1 MASHATIFVKGTCT
15 EDVTV
20 GKDDL
25 TLAAHEDGGTVA
37 GLIGV
42 VGAQRVTIDGLKVTG
57 SGGVVIARDNASLII
72 KNAVIES
79 AGNTAVVATR
89 SASVVMEN
97 IQDKNEFRRRQCGRE
112 GGLFLQ
118 SDQSRS

>member
-97 IQDKNEFRRRQCGRE
+97 TTVEAT
-112 GGLFLQ
+112 GGANSGNAGGFAVDIETVSSL
-118 SDQSRS
+118 